1 MMNEQ
6 NNFDKLPL
14 TLWLP
19 QGFDKN
25 ILRNFLIFYFC
36 CKIIVIGVGPTFLA
50 FSVLE
55 IIFGVTGDPLVDNGS
70 KEKII
75 DMIGRWCTY
84 FNVSGFL
91 SS

>member
-1 MMNEQ
+1 M
-6 NNFDKLPL
+6 
-14 TLWLP
+14 
-19 QGFDKN
+19 
-25 ILRNFLIFYFC
+25 
-36 CKIIVIGVGPTFLA
+36 IGVGPTFLA
-50 FSVLE
+50 FFVLE

-75 DMIGRWCTY
+75 DMIGRWCIY